1 MYLQNVT
8 MKEKFLYLTDPYLD
22 AISIFF
28 CLIFPN
34 KKIKFYLKNNFL
46 LKANTRVMTITKAV
60 LDKDAFLGII
70 GCDVSMN
77 EMQKLFES
85 VKPKHL

>member
-1 MYLQNVT
+1 
-8 MKEKFLYLTDPYLD
+8 
-22 AISIFF
+22 
-28 CLIFPN
+28 
-34 KKIKFYLKNNFL
+34 
-46 LKANTRVMTITKAV
+46 MTITKAV